1 MILGKKYGN
10 TRSIKSE
17 DLFFFRDHHDFIF
30 LEEQETGA
38 HFRKISIQLWFKVSV
53 YVF

>member
-10 TRSIKSE
+10 TRSIQSQ
-17 DLFFFRDHHDFIF
+17 DLFLEITMISFF
-30 LEEQETGA
+30 LEKQETEA
-38 HFRKISIQLWFKVSV
+38 HFQHNSIQLWFKVSV